1 LNNRATLGRANTSTE
16 NKLPETFGY
25 VEGSFYLCAII
36 KPPKKNIMAKFTL
49 QENQYIPYG
58 AKTTPSGFPV
68 ASTYYYFTNEDG
80 KTVDKKTL
88 KPYRGKQLNRYAF
101 FNKGQAEAF
110 LEKIN
115 EG

>member
-1 LNNRATLGRANTSTE
+1 VL
-16 NKLPETFGY
+16 
-25 VEGSFYLCAII
+25 GSFYLCVII
-36 KPPKKNIMAKFTL
+36 KPFKKNIMVKFTL